1 MRNQQTQVSR
11 GGVQQLP
18 LVASLELANAISW
31 LTVIE
36 VMDIVGEAVVTLG
49 PQLFLVV
56 AEIPERVS
64 TARGSYRRGTRHAN
78 RTRS

>member
-1 MRNQQTQVSR
+1 MRNQHTQVSR

-18 LVASLELANAISW
+18 LVGSLELANAISW

-36 VMDIVGEAVVTLG
+36 VMDIVGEAFVTLG

-64 TARGSYRRGTRHAN
+64 TARGSYRRGARHAN
-78 RTRS
+78 RTQS

>member
-1 MRNQQTQVSR
+1 
-11 GGVQQLP
+11 
-18 LVASLELANAISW
+18 VAPLELANAISW

-36 VMDIVGEAVVTLG
+36 VMDIVGEAFVTLG

-64 TARGSYRRGTRHAN
+64 TARGSYRRGARHAN

>member
-1 MRNQQTQVSR
+1 MRETNTEVREKAEAVHSNP
-11 GGVQQLP
+11 P

-36 VMDIVGEAVVTLG
+36 VMDIVGETFVTLG
-49 PQLFLVV
+49 SQLFLVV

-64 TARGSYRRGTRHAN
+64 NVRGPCMKKNATRQ
-78 RTRS
+78 